1 MKTETSLNL
10 SDFIC
15 EEGSEIMKRFT
26 VIPMRFFWSPKFS
39 ISVHCSSQKAN
50 GDFISGTDVPTL
62 LNFKQKHLKVS
73 VWAVASTLL

>member
-26 VIPMRFFWSPKFS
+26 VIPMRFFGLRNLVFLSTAHPKKRMVTSSVVPMYRLYLTSSRS
-39 ISVHCSSQKAN
+39 I
-50 GDFISGTDVPTL
+50 
-62 LNFKQKHLKVS
+62 
-73 VWAVASTLL
+73 